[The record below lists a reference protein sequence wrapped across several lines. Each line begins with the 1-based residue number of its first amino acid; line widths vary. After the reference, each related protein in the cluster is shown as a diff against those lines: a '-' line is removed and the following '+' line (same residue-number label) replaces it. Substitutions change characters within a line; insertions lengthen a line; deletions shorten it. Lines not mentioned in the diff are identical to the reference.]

1 MLHSHARYARVD
13 SRVHRVGQ
21 DLQTATAIPAR
32 AVVQGVLILFNARG
46 IIAQRSVARRGGAR
60 SNGALAQWRV
70 RLVPGGGRR
79 GGAVRGDRARRSE
92 VCQATRV
99 DYPSTLP
106 GVC

>member
-1 MLHSHARYARVD
+1 MLHSLARYARVN

-32 AVVQGVLILFNARG
+32 AVVQGVPILFN
-46 IIAQRSVARRGGAR
+46 
-60 SNGALAQWRV
+60 
-70 RLVPGGGRR
+70 
-79 GGAVRGDRARRSE
+79 ARRSE